1 MMSQTKPLSA
11 QSYIEY
17 HGNQMRL
24 ITAQSLLNMHQK
36 VRASIASKETIVV
49 VEMCGDAPEYLHAI
63 SRRGDGNVEVYDLG
77 FLSAADASL
86 TTTLAAITG
95 AVKTRVVP
103 DNYTL
108 VMSISVANA
117 IIGGV
122 ADPQENVGA
131 MDALWDMLYQAKN
144 VYMV

>member
-17 HGNQMRL
+17 HVNQMRL
-24 ITAQSLLNMHQK
+24 ITAQSLLNTHQK

>member
-1 MMSQTKPLSA
+1 MSQTKPLSA

-17 HGNQMRL
+17 HVNQMRL
-24 ITAQSLLNMHQK
+24 ITAQSIMSMHKK
-36 VRASIASKETIVV
+36 VRNSIANKETIVV
-49 VEMCGDAPEYLHAI
+49 IEMHGDAPEYLHAI
-63 SRRGDGNVEVYDLG
+63 SRRGDGDVEVYDLG

-86 TTTLAAITG
+86 STALAAITG
-95 AVKTRVVP
+95 AVKTRAAP

-108 VMSISVANA
+108 VMSISAANA

-122 ADPQENVGA
+122 ADPQEDLGS
-131 MDALWDMLYQAKN
+131 MEALWDMLYQAKN

>member
-17 HGNQMRL
+17 HVNQMRL
-24 ITAQSLLNMHQK
+24 ITAQSLLNTHQK

-49 VEMCGDAPEYLHAI
+49 EMYGDAPEYLHAI

-95 AVKTRVVP
+95 AVKTRAVP

>member
-1 MMSQTKPLSA
+1 
-11 QSYIEY
+11 
-17 HGNQMRL
+17 
-24 ITAQSLLNMHQK
+24 
-36 VRASIASKETIVV
+36 
-49 VEMCGDAPEYLHAI
+49 
-63 SRRGDGNVEVYDLG
+63 VEVYDLG
-77 FLSAADASL
+77 SLSAADASL
-86 TTTLAAITG
+86 TTALAAITG
-95 AVKTRVVP
+95 AVKTRAVP

-131 MDALWDMLYQAKN
+131 MDALWGMLYQAKN